1 LHHTFSKAALCGLF
15 HFKES
20 IMGKVPAMQ
29 TGNKGAVGAMTTGT
43 DPAMVPVKPA
53 GGKPAAA
60 KPAGK
65 KSGKAKSRK

>member
-1 LHHTFSKAALCGLF
+1 
-15 HFKES
+15 
-20 IMGKVPAMQ
+20 MGKVPAMQ
-29 TGNKGAVGAMTTGT
+29 TGNKGAVGAMTTDT
-43 DPAMVPVKPA
+43 DPALVPVKPA